1 MIMQTSEKMELGM
14 TTEEFAKMLDGRYCG
29 EEITRDEIN
38 LAKELGF
45 VVVYGECDDFA
56 VLVGA
61 VNKEIGCYGGGV
73 LECSGLPKPIKS
85 IWCLSSGYCSW
96 MYETELPHSKF
107 RIYSD
112 VKEVYCVGIVCDI
125 GKEVTKSMTHEKVLE
140 LLNTIKYCDVDERAK
155 VWAIDVA
162 IASIKELDE
171 VKDMLHA
178 YHHVCAGYNPE
189 HVHDLLQSEKDGR
202 VAVQKAVPGS
212 QVWIMERDECGDP
225 YDISGYMFFASIG
238 NAVIVSP
245 YLSGIKDLE
254 ETLDYYIEI
263 TAEEYSSDLAVFP
276 SEDCYLTR
284 EEAEA
289 ALVQKGCEKNA

>member
-1 MIMQTSEKMELGM
+1 MQTSEKMELGM

-73 LECSGLPKPIKS
+73 LECSGLPKSIKA

-155 VWAIDVA
+155 VWAIDAATEAVKKQVPMKPTVQNEDEYVA
-162 IASIKELDE
+162 NYKCPKCGCRLVSKIDGEY
-171 VKDMLHA
+171 V
-178 YHHVCAGYNPE
+178 AGTRCY
-189 HVHDLLQSEKDGR
+189 KYCY
-202 VAVQKAVPGS
+202 
-212 QVWIMERDECGDP
+212 ICGQHIDWE
-225 YDISGYMFFASIG
+225 G
-238 NAVIVSP
+238 V
-245 YLSGIKDLE
+245 E
-254 ETLDYYIEI
+254 
-263 TAEEYSSDLAVFP
+263 
-276 SEDCYLTR
+276 
-284 EEAEA
+284 
-289 ALVQKGCEKNA
+289 